1 MKKKNWL
8 WSMLAVMMVAMLSVG
23 IVSCGKDDDDNGTGS
38 SVSNSSVVGRWT
50 GTNGTWNFTYV
61 FNSNGTGTA
70 EGTSKRGSKHLWQ
83 FTWSGKTSIRCKG
96 PHQSVGFD
104 GEVTSDTW
112 DSTFTLSGNTLSGVN
127 IVGTLTRQ

>member
-8 WSMLAVMMVAMLSVG
+8 WSMLAVMMDAMLSVG

-70 EGTSKRGSKHLWQ
+70 EGTSKHGSKHLWQ

-96 PHQSVGFD
+96 PHQSIGFD

-127 IVGTLTRQ
+127 IVGTLKRQ